1 MPPAGTP
8 SLELYQAEWCPFS
21 HRVRMRL
28 TELGVDVILR
38 QVAADRAE
46 RGAMAEAAS
55 GGVGIPTLLT
65 PDGAI
70 SGADE
75 IIAWLDARYEER
87 GDVERHRAK
96 RRADWPMWM
105 ELHGPGG
112 PLA

>member
-1 MPPAGTP
+1 MPAETPA
-8 SLELYQAEWCPFS
+8 LQLYQAEWCPFS

-38 QVAADRAE
+38 QVAADRSQ
-46 RGAMAEAAS
+46 RTAMAEAT
-55 GGVGIPTLLT
+55 GGAIGIPTLLT
-65 PDGAI
+65 TDGAV

-87 GDVERHRAK
+87 ADVDRHRAK
-96 RRADWPMWM
+96 RRHDWPLWQ